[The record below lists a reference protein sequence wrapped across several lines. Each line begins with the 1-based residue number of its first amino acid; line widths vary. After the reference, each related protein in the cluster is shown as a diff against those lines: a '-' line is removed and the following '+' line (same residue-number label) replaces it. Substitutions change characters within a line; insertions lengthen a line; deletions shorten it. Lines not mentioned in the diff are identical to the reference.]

1 MYGMFIVQSS
11 NIQLVC
17 TEFIETIKMMKII
30 TQYCDK
36 FAKLLLP
43 TAISFVQYQCIL
55 LAGVQVKSWIMKQ
68 IKYGCNFP
76 HKHLFK
82 NASYVIRCT
91 TLCIDS
97 AE

>member
-1 MYGMFIVQSS
+1 
-11 NIQLVC
+11 
-17 TEFIETIKMMKII
+17 MKKI

>member
-17 TEFIETIKMMKII
+17 TEFIKTIKMMKKI

-76 HKHLFK
+76 HKHLSK
-82 NASYVIRCT
+82 NACYAIRCT

-97 AE
+97 GE